1 MRDYRRAASQHGLP
15 FYSSWF
21 GLSRRVIDSIRL
33 TATYVGAV
41 ALLNPGITN
50 QIQASFRM
58 PHRQS
63 HLLTLLSF
71 TACCVAVPLMAA
83 DLVRCTSADG
93 QRSTL
98 HRGDCPSPTDKRT
111 PVTAQV
117 GVSSTD
123 TYQNGLAAYKAGRY
137 ADALKIL
144 EPISKSHPL
153 AQVLIGDMHLQ
164 GKGVPRNE
172 AAGFQWMLSAANLGN
187 GQAMSLVAISYED
200 GLGVA
205 PNPATA
211 LTWWRKAAG
220 FGHTMAQTALA
231 LRLFADTH
239 NAAAQTDAM
248 KWLNQAAVG
257 NDTDA
262 QLSLDAAYYEGARAF
277 SKDKAQALH
286 WLRAA
291 AAQGNA
297 EAQAAVTAIEKE
309 TANNSSTSH
318 GYRFRLRRR

>member
-1 MRDYRRAASQHGLP
+1 MCRHAGGCPAPCPELFSAVRAALLLSQ
-15 FYSSWF
+15 SAI
-21 GLSRRVIDSIRL
+21 RRPPS
-33 TATYVGAV
+33 A
-41 ALLNPGITN
+41 
-50 QIQASFRM
+50 RM
-58 PHRQS
+58 PRHVS
-63 HLLTLLSF
+63 TSIFFASLF
-71 TACCVAVPLMAA
+71 TCGVASVSLAA
-83 DLVRCTSADG
+83 DLVRCTSSDG

-98 HRGDCPSPTDKRT
+98 HRGDCPSPSDKRT

-123 TYQNGLAAYKAGRY
+123 TYQSGLAAYKAGRY

-144 EPISKSHPL
+144 EPISKSHAL
-153 AQVLIGDMHLQ
+153 AQVLVGDMHLE

-187 GQAMSLVAISYED
+187 AQAMSLVAISYED

-205 PNPATA
+205 PNQATA

-231 LRLFADTH
+231 LRLFADAH
-239 NAAAQTDAM
+239 NAAAQSEAL
-248 KWLNQAAVG
+248 KWLSQAAIG
-257 NDTDA
+257 NDADA
-262 QLSLDAAYYEGARAF
+262 QLLLGAAYYEGARGL

-309 TANNSSTSH
+309 TANNSSTAH